1 MRKILILVFVFI
13 ANTVSSQW
21 KIGHYTDEFG
31 DKQEA
36 TYKYFNAFGTFSN
49 SATQGEKLMCEL
61 KISDGNDFYIS
72 AYEYGDKE
80 ATFIDNTWEN
90 VKLKSPDGKI
100 HNFNVWFSA
109 NGTLHFSDDNYYTEN
124 YTKNITTKNN
134 YTRIMEVLKQKGKHK
149 IIFNRTSDITPVNSS
164 YSIAFTIK

>member
-1 MRKILILVFVFI
+1 MKKILILVFVFI

-36 TYKYFNAFGTFSN
+36 TYKYLNAFGTFSN

-61 KISDGNDFYIS
+61 RISDGKDFYIS
-72 AYEYGDKE
+72 AYEYGDKR
-80 ATFIDNTWEN
+80 ATFIEDTWEN

-100 HNFNVWFSA
+100 HNFNIWFTVKGTLWFSDEPPYTF
-109 NGTLHFSDDNYYTEN
+109 GKSLTL
-124 YTKNITTKNN
+124 TKNN
-134 YTRIMEVLKQKGKHK
+134 YTRIMEALKQKGKHK